1 MNMKKK
7 KMRVSYYFLLLGM
20 LLCMPIYGQQVLKIK
35 GTVKDGKLGTPLP
48 GVSILVKGTS
58 NGASTDFDGNYIINA
73 KSSDVLQFSFVG
85 YKTLQVAVNGKTKID
100 AILVEESNQLNEIVV
115 VGYGT
120 AKRKDLTGS
129 VASVTAEEINRAPV
143 ANVAQALQGKLP
155 GVSVI
160 AQDGRPGADISI
172 RVRGGGSISQS
183 NEPLYIVDGFPV
195 SSISNIP
202 GSQILSIDV
211 LKDASSTAIYGARGA
226 NGVIMVTTKSGKSG
240 KTKVTYDGYSQ
251 INTPTGY
258 LPVMKGYDYINYNW
272 AYAQAIGDGYANA
285 WEKLWLIG
293 NEFSGSNT
301 AGIEHYKNIA
311 SEDFS
316 KKVYR
321 GSFSHNQNFNISSG
335 NEKTKYIFSVNHLDQ
350 DGMKLN
356 SSYKRSNA
364 SFKLDQKLG
373 DKITFSLNTR
383 YSQEVTSGNEGTS
396 SGSGSLLTSAYWFR
410 PIATK
415 DVLGESDVTINTQL
429 GDYEN
434 ILNDKFNPIN
444 RINDYTDTNLSRS
457 IVANTAFSWEI
468 IKGLTAKT
476 DLGLNAGWGR
486 RKIWQGA
493 IYKAYKDN
501 KGNKTFAGDA
511 SINASQGW
519 SYRLSNTLN
528 YQVQGLGDKHQLT
541 LLGGMEV
548 ADSGSESTYVF
559 GKQYPVSFDADRAFA
574 NIDSYDHSNAINGGF
589 SSNTGTPNRLNSY
602 FGRANYSFLDK
613 YLFTATFRADGSSRF
628 APLNRW
634 GYFPAGAVA
643 WRMSD
648 ENFLKNVSWLS
659 NLKMRASYGSVGSD
673 GINAGLWKM
682 NWASGGL
689 TGYSLNEVQQLSYTP
704 ASTLNNPNLK
714 WETTITRNLGLDFG
728 FFNNRLKGTI
738 DIYRNTVKD
747 LLLLRPIPPISGF
760 SFMYDNVGV
769 TSNKGVELSL
779 GGDIIKA
786 KDFNL
791 YGSFNINFNRGNI
804 DKLGEGI
811 NPTYS
816 SAWGG
821 VNNTPASGDYV
832 FQVGQPVGLVRG
844 WIYEGWYTTNDFNY
858 DATGAG
864 TYTLKSGIPDI
875 ASGYL
880 GTVYGS
886 TGHKPGSQT
895 AYPGVPKYKDLNG
908 DGIIN
913 DSDLGVIGNMNPKH
927 TGGFNLSG
935 NYKDFDFGLDFN
947 WSYGN
952 DVYNANHLNAYQGGK
967 EAGLFRNRLQELAGA
982 YKIYNLQNG
991 QITPVVAPAE
1001 LDALNANAT
1010 TYLPYAEKTMT
1021 STYAIEDGSFLRLNT
1036 FTLGYSLPENVI
1048 KKVGMNRFRVYGSV
1062 YNVFTITGYDGLD
1075 PEINP
1080 DASRN
1085 GDYPTP
1091 GLDYGSYPRA
1101 RSFTFG
1107 VNIEF

>member
-1 MNMKKK
+1 MKKK
-7 KMRVSYYFLLLGM
+7 KMRVSYCFLLLGM
-20 LLCMPIYGQQVLKIK
+20 LLCLPIYAQQAINVK
-35 GTVKDGKLGTPLP
+35 GTVTDATLGGPLP
-48 GVSILVKGTS
+48 GVSILIKGTTKATS
-58 NGASTDFDGNYIINA
+58 ADYDGNYVINA
-73 KSSDVLQFSFVG
+73 KSTDVLVFSFVG
-85 YKTLQVAVNGKTKID
+85 YKTLEIPVAGKTKID
-100 AILVEESNQLNEIVV
+100 VSLSEESNQLDEIVV

-120 AKRKDLTGS
+120 SKRKDLTGS
-129 VASVTAEEINRAPV
+129 VASVTSEEINRAPV

-155 GVSVI
+155 GVTVV
-160 AQDGRPGADISI
+160 AQDGRPGANISI

-195 SSISNIP
+195 SSIGNIP

-226 NGVIMVTTKSGKSG
+226 NGVIMVTTKSGKNG
-240 KTKVTYDGYSQ
+240 ITKVTYDGYGQ
-251 INTPTGY
+251 VNTPTGY
-258 LPVMKGYDYINYNW
+258 LPVMKGYDYIKYNW

-293 NEFSGSNT
+293 NEFSSTNT
-301 AGIEHYKNIA
+301 AGIEHYKNVA

-316 KKVYR
+316 KEVYKT
-321 GSFSHNQNFNISSG
+321 SFSYNHNFNISSG
-335 NEKTKYIFSVNHLDQ
+335 NDKTKYIFSVNHIDQ
-350 DGMKLN
+350 EGMKLN

-373 DKITFSLNTR
+373 EKITFSLNTR
-383 YSQEVTSGNEGTS
+383 YSQEETKGNEGTT

-410 PIATK
+410 PIATN

-434 ILNDKFNPIN
+434 ILNDRYNPVN
-444 RINDYTDTNLSRS
+444 RINDYSDIDLSRS

-476 DLGLNAGWGR
+476 DIGLNAGWGR

-493 IYKAYKDN
+493 IYRAYKDN

-519 SYRLSNTLN
+519 SYRWSNTLN
-528 YQVQGLGDKHQLT
+528 YQVQGLGDKHQLAI
-541 LLGGMEV
+541 LGGMEV

-589 SSNTGTPNRLNSY
+589 SSNTGAPNRLNSY

-648 ENFLKNVSWLS
+648 ENFLKNVDWLS
-659 NLKMRASYGSVGSD
+659 NLKMRASYGAVGSD

-728 FFNNRLKGTI
+728 LFNNKLKGTI
-738 DIYRNTVKD
+738 DIYKNTVKD

-769 TSNKGVELSL
+769 TSNKGIELSL
-779 GGDIIKA
+779 SGDIIKVN
-786 KDFNL
+786 DFEL

-804 DKLGEGI
+804 DELGEGI

-821 VNNTPASGDYV
+821 INNTPASGDYI
-832 FQVGQPVGLVRG
+832 FEVGQPVGLVRG
-844 WIYEGWYTTNDFNY
+844 WIYDGWYTTNDFNY
-858 DATGAG
+858 NAAGAG
-864 TYTLKSGIPDI
+864 TYTLKPGVPDI

-880 GTVYGS
+880 STVYGT

-935 NYKDFDFGLDFN
+935 KYKNFDFGLDFN

-952 DVYNANHLNAYQGGK
+952 DIYNANHLNAYQGGK
-967 EAGLFRNRLQELAGA
+967 EAGLYRNRLQELAGA
-982 YKIYNLQNG
+982 YKIYDIQNG
-991 QITPVVAPAE
+991 QISQVVAPAE

-1036 FTLGYSLPENVI
+1036 LTLGYSLPENVI
-1048 KKVGMNRFRVYGSV
+1048 KKIGINNFRVYGSV
-1062 YNVFTITGYDGLD
+1062 YNVFTVTGYDGLD

-1101 RSFTFG
+1101 RSFTVG
-1107 VNIEF
+1107 VNVEF

>member
-1 MNMKKK
+1 MTNMKKK
-7 KMRVSYYFLLLGM
+7 KMNVKYYFFLIGM
-20 LLCMPIYGQQVLKIK
+20 LFCMPIYGQQTNIK
-35 GTVKDGKLGTPLP
+35 GVVKDAKTGMPLP
-48 GVSILVKGTS
+48 GVTVLIKSTTKGTS
-58 NGASTDFDGNYIINA
+58 TDLDGNFTIKMDSKGI
-73 KSSDVLQFSFVG
+73 LQFSFIG
-85 YKTLQVAVNGKTKID
+85 YKTVEIPTNGKTTIN
-100 AILVEESNQLNEIVV
+100 INLTEESNQLEEIVV

-120 AKRKDLTGS
+120 SKRKDLTGS
-129 VASVTAEEINRAPV
+129 VASVTSEEINRAPV

-155 GVSVI
+155 GVSVV
-160 AQDGRPGADISI
+160 AQDGRPGANISI

-240 KTKVTYDGYSQ
+240 KTKVSYDGYTQ
-251 INTPTGY
+251 FNTPTGY
-258 LPVMKGYDYINYNW
+258 LPVMQGYDYIKYNW

-293 NEFSGSNT
+293 NEFKGSNT
-301 AGIEHYKNIA
+301 EGIEHYKNVA

-316 KKVYR
+316 KKVYKS
-321 GSFSHNQNFNISSG
+321 SFSHNHNFNISSG

-350 DGMKLN
+350 EGMKLN
-356 SSYKRSNA
+356 SSYQRSNA
-364 SFKLDQKLG
+364 SFKLDQKLS
-373 DKITFSLNTR
+373 DKISFSLNTR
-383 YSQEVTSGNEGTS
+383 YSQEKTTGNEGTS
-396 SGSGSLLTSAYWFR
+396 SGGGSLLTSAYWFR
-410 PIATK
+410 PIAKK
-415 DVLGESDVTINTQL
+415 DVLGESNVTINTQL

-434 ILNDKFNPIN
+434 LLNDNFNPVN
-444 RINDYTDTNLSRS
+444 RINDYTDTDLARS
-457 IVANTAFSWEI
+457 IVANTSFSWEI

-476 DLGLNAGWGR
+476 DLGLNAGWSR

-493 IYKAYKDN
+493 IYQRYVDTQ
-501 KGNKTFAGDA
+501 GNKTFSGDA

-519 SYRLSNTLN
+519 NYRWVNTLN
-528 YQVQGLGDKHQLT
+528 YQVQGLGDKHSLT

-559 GKQYPVSFDADRAFA
+559 GRRYPVSFDANRAFA
-574 NIDSYDHSNAINGGF
+574 NIDSYDHSDAKYGGF

-602 FGRANYSFLDK
+602 FGRANYSLLDK

-628 APLNRW
+628 APSNRW
-634 GYFPAGAVA
+634 GYFPAGAFA
-643 WRMSD
+643 WRLSD
-648 ENFLKNVSWLS
+648 ENFLKNVTWISS
-659 NLKMRASYGSVGSD
+659 LKMRLSYGSVGSD

-682 NWASGGL
+682 NWQSSGL
-689 TGYSLNEVQQLSYTP
+689 TGYSLNEVQQLGYVP

-714 WETTITRNLGLDFG
+714 WETTITRNIGLDFG
-728 FFNNRLKGTI
+728 LFNNKLKGTI
-738 DIYRNTVKD
+738 DIYKNTVKD

-760 SFMYDNVGV
+760 SAMYDNIGA
-769 TSNKGVELSL
+769 TSNKGIEMSL
-779 GGDIIKA
+779 NGDFIRSKN
-786 KDFNL
+786 FNL
-791 YGSFNINFNRGNI
+791 HGSVNINVNKGNV

-816 SAWGG
+816 SGWGG
-821 VNNTPASGDYV
+821 INNTPASGDYI
-832 FQVGQPVGLVRG
+832 FEVGKPVGLVRG
-844 WIYEGWYTTNDFNY
+844 WIYDGWYTTSDFDFN
-858 DATGAG
+858 AAGAG

-880 GTVYGS
+880 STIYGTN
-886 TGHKPGSQT
+886 GHKPGSQT

-913 DSDLGVIGNMNPKH
+913 DSDLSVIGNMNPKH
-927 TGGFNLSG
+927 TGGFNLNG
-935 NYKDFDFGLDFN
+935 NYKNLDFALDFN

-952 DVYNANHLNAYQGGK
+952 DIYNANHLNAYQGNK
-967 EAGLFRNRLQELAGA
+967 ESGLFRNRLQELAGA
-982 YKIYNLQNG
+982 YKIYDVING
-991 QITPVVAPAE
+991 QIAEVVAPAQ
-1001 LDALNANAT
+1001 LDALNANAS
-1010 TYLPYAEKTMT
+1010 TYLPFAEKTMT

-1036 FTLGYSLPENVI
+1036 LTLGYSIPENTI
-1048 KKVGMNRFRVYGSV
+1048 NKIGISRFRIYGSI
-1062 YNVFTITGYDGLD
+1062 YNVFTLTGYDGLD
-1075 PEINP
+1075 PEVNP
-1080 DASRN
+1080 DPSRN

-1101 RSFTFG
+1101 RSFTLG
-1107 VNIEF
+1107 VNVEF